1 MMRVIGHFI
10 DAAEQLLDAGVA
22 PEAIAEDPIFRALT
36 RMGEEIPEGGWEAFS
51 ALERELTATLRRL
64 TDKAQAA

>member
-1 MMRVIGHFI
+1 
-10 DAAEQLLDAGVA
+10 
-22 PEAIAEDPIFRALT
+22 
-36 RMGEEIPEGGWEAFS
+36 MGEEIPEGGWEAFS